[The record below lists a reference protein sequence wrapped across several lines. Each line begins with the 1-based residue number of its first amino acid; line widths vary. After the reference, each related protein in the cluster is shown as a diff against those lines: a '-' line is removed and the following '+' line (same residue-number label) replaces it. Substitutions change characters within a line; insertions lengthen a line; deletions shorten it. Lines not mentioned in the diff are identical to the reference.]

1 MGVELFIKLDPDLFQ
16 VESGYGHIQ
25 RRRGSNSRICFKYI
39 QEEGIFLENLLVMFL
54 RIHSDIA

>member
-39 QEEGIFLENLLVMFL
+39 QEGIFLENLLVMFL

>member
-1 MGVELFIKLDPDLFQ
+1 MGVELLIKLDPDLFQ
-16 VESGYGHIQ
+16 VGSGSGHIQ

-39 QEEGIFLENLLVMFL
+39 QEGIFLENLLVMFL